1 MKLLEVKDWF
11 MALILD
17 RYISQAYIYLQIHE
31 IAHIKYVQNFAWQ
44 PYLNKVVKKNKI
56 SRQMAKQENSLI

>member
-44 PYLNKVVKKNKI
+44 PYLNNVV
-56 SRQMAKQENSLI
+56 